1 MEPPSHNKTPSTRC
15 FRSFSDNRLNRIPG
29 IRRLFFCF
37 LAIAALLSTVSLAFA
52 QPDDAKRLVS
62 LLDYLGSDYKN
73 AVKDGK
79 ILSADE
85 YTEMQEFS
93 KRSQELFN
101 QLKQADRRTE
111 PESNR
116 LLNHWPHRSTKKP
129 SPRSSPSSPRTP
141 KKN

>member
-37 LAIAALLSTVSLAFA
+37 LAIAALLSTVPLAFA

-73 AVKDGK
+73 AVKDG
-79 ILSADE
+79 
-85 YTEMQEFS
+85 
-93 KRSQELFN
+93 
-101 QLKQADRRTE
+101 
-111 PESNR
+111 
-116 LLNHWPHRSTKKP
+116 
-129 SPRSSPSSPRTP
+129 
-141 KKN
+141 